1 MSQDYL
7 ASYAPLLLHFLFVL
21 ALAGALLALSA
32 LVGPR
37 KPTRAK
43 LTAYECGIG
52 PLGDARE
59 PYAVKF
65 YLVAMLFIL
74 FDVEAVFLF
83 PWAVISKELGMFG
96 FYEMFIFILIILAG
110 YVYIWK
116 KGALDWSK

>member
-1 MSQDYL
+1 MKQDYL
-7 ASYAPLLLHFLFVL
+7 ASYAPLLLHFIFVL
-21 ALAGALLALSA
+21 ALAAGLLGLSA

-37 KPTRAK
+37 KPTREK
-43 LTAYECGIG
+43 LTPYECGVG

-59 PYAVKF
+59 PYSVKF

-83 PWAVISKELGMFG
+83 PWAVISRQLGMFG